1 MIRRCLSAMITLPA
15 TTPEHYLTGTSAMT
29 IPDGEAAF
37 VNWHFVDTFLE
48 GRASFR
54 IAGRNFPDTSPL
66 LGSTGVRE
74 CSAILRQSGVTLPP
88 GRMFYAANRDRA
100 LLDMILGNLR
110 QGRRPDHLRL
120 TDFSDTEAD
129 AEHLRTEIRLLRDRL
144 EVADQAQLLDEW
156 LMQQ

>member
-1 MIRRCLSAMITLPA
+1 MITLPA

-29 IPDGEAAF
+29 IPDGEVAF

-110 QGRRPDHLRL
+110 QGRRPDHLRIA
-120 TDFSDTEAD
+120 DFSDTEAD
-129 AEHLRTEIRLLRDRL
+129 AEHLRTEIRLMRDRL